1 MKRSYSLTLKRNVV
15 SEVMKGHK
23 CSIVARK
30 YGINSQTIYR
40 WIREYKEMKE
50 NYRKREVL

>member
-1 MKRSYSLTLKRNVV
+1 MKRNYSLTLKHDVV
-15 SEVMKGHK
+15 SEVMKGYK

-40 WIREYKEMKE
+40 WIREHKDMNE